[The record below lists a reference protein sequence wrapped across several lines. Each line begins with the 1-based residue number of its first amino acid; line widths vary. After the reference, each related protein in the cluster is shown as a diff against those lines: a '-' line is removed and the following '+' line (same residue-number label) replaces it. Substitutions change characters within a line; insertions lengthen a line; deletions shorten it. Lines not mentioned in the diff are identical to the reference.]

1 MWCWDNISLLTL
13 LNSTHGVTES
23 DEDDWD
29 NVQQQRV
36 VEDTV
41 DLAPPS
47 VQRHVGGTGG
57 GTRHRSEVEVQK
69 VFEERKP
76 GSRNFTAH
84 RYRQTPEESEEED
97 TDQSRTNYTRR
108 VYSVSASGTRGHLSR
123 TDSGSRHRTE
133 EDRTG
138 GRRGSAHFDEWSRR
152 TSTDK
157 PPEADGSRPTYI
169 RRTESTTRHRWS
181 SRSGGEDDAS
191 LLSQSR
197 RYGSAESSSGRHR
210 WSATTEQPI
219 QETTSVYEGRRLSV
233 DRATSQH
240 RWSGQYSTDRP
251 DRPTYTQHRSSLD
264 RPSSR
269 RTWSSHSATERTSWS
284 ASEISSTTTDTPE
297 VDKSGSTYVRQQYH
311 SITAG
316 RHHVTSDLPETSS
329 EGPRRGHWGAGGQH
343 HVEAAGHGRESDHD
357 GSRRWSSHRVTSA
370 EDTASRG
377 LEERRWSWR
386 GSTARFGEH
395 GNTTRRV
402 DVGSRTRFQPTVI
415 GPPSRTEYDGTSV
428 HQRHRVTAWR
438 NTTIVRGEPT
448 HWSEDTQRR
457 YGGHDDVRRGH
468 GEDTTYTRT
477 SYTRRINGT
486 AYYGGGQ
493 DSSRWTYGR
502 DNITSGSSV
511 TYGSS
516 RASGTYGGTEGQTEP
531 PIGKKRKGSWWQ
543 SENGV
548 QSVSIRLDLE
558 AEFHFTHLII
568 TFKTFRPAAMLI
580 ERSHDNGHTWKV
592 YQYFAYDCNE
602 AYPHVRYGPRRNIT
616 DVTCESH
623 YSGVEPSTNGE
634 VIFRVLPPH
643 IHIDNPHSPDVQ
655 DLLKMTNLRINFTKL
670 HTLGDNLLDSRREI
684 KQKYY
689 YAVYDMVVRGSCSCY
704 GHASRCI
711 PEEGESYAARDDMV
725 FGKCQCTHNT
735 KGLNCES
742 CEDLYNDQPWR
753 PASERDPNPC
763 KPCNCNG
770 HASKCHFDA
779 AVWERSGRVSGGVC
793 DDCQDN
799 TMGLNCEQCVPF
811 YFKDPQRDIS
821 DPYVCQPCDC
831 DPRGSLDEGV
841 CDPQDD
847 PTAGLVAGRCHC
859 KKNVESRRC
868 DRCKKGFFNFQA
880 ANPDGCE
887 PCSCHEL
894 GTAGDGC
901 NVYTGECTC
910 KRNVIGRDCNQCLP
924 EYYGLS
930 HDDDGCKPCDCDPGG
945 AYENSC
951 DVISGQCR
959 CRPSVQ
965 GRRCDQPDTGFF
977 VGNLDFMV
985 HEAEL
990 AKGSPDCQVLIRE
1003 AYADREASWTGL
1015 GFMQVHQDSYLEF
1028 DVPDIPT
1035 SMDYNIVFRYEPKLP
1050 QGWEEAIVTVDR
1062 PGPVDPNG
1070 PCANAIPQDDRQVI
1084 SGFAAGSAQDS
1095 CDVDVD
1101 GAEELM
1107 PVALRDTLRG
1117 VRFADYVEA
1126 DTGASVCGA
1135 LTDEDIIAQVAGAQP
1150 VAEEPEGEE
1159 DEDDE
1164 VPVRPSASAVME
1176 ALNVARLFFSFEEG
1190 EEDSLR
1196 RVRALE
1202 QRAAAV
1208 AFREK
1213 KQMKGRRYKVRV
1225 TFKQY
1230 DREVDTPSA
1239 SILIDSMVLMPDI
1252 NAIPFFHGTPA
1263 NEYRREEFERFR
1275 CGQAFYA
1282 VRRGGTLP
1290 EVCKKYLYS
1299 IGFYVFQG
1307 AQDCRC
1313 DPQGSHSSV
1322 CNTLGGQCQCKTN
1335 VVGRSCDRCAPGTYG
1350 FGPGGCRPCD
1360 CNGIGSLD
1368 NFCDAQTGQC
1378 KCRPNTY
1385 GRQCDECQPG
1395 YWNYPNCQRC
1405 DCNGHAD
1412 TCDSRTGHCIQCR
1425 DFTSGPH
1432 CDRCEVG
1439 FYGDPRYGVDIPCR
1453 PCPCPG
1459 TADSGINHATSCDL
1473 DPRTGN
1479 VICHCAQGYVGKFAI
1494 CERCD
1499 RCANNYYGEP
1509 NVPGGSCRRCECSG
1523 NVDET
1528 QPGNCDSRTGVCLRC
1543 LYNTEGPHCERCKP
1557 GHFGNASQQQ
1567 CYECVCN
1574 LLGLDPNQGYC
1585 DPVTGQCP
1593 CLPNVEGIACDR
1605 CAPNYWK
1612 IASGEGCEA
1621 CGCDPLG
1628 SYDLKC
1634 NEFDGQCPCKPGHGG
1649 RQCNQCQDNH
1659 WGDPRVRCYQCECN
1673 VPGAATS
1680 QCHRNN
1686 GSCVCIPGVAGDRC
1700 QQCARGFTGRA
1711 PHCDSCGECF
1721 DNWDRIIQELREETQ
1736 NMINSA
1742 RQIKQ
1747 QGTTGVY
1754 TREFQ
1759 EMEEKLRE
1767 VEEILNG
1774 ANITGL
1780 DLLDRQSLIEEIRRN
1795 LTESQMQLEE
1805 IGDRSGNVTQR
1816 SFATNLMLA
1825 SLHEQ
1830 AQDLGRKAKELRENT
1845 TALQEANV
1853 EGALNITREAQRRS
1867 QLADGRVRGAQEDI
1881 GKSQAARRYLERKLQ
1896 DTASAYNRTY
1906 QENENA
1912 LRKLQQEVADLED
1925 QISDVNELV
1934 CYRRGTVDRCD
1945 ALCGGAGC
1953 NHCGGLGCEEGAL
1966 TRANNTLTMAVDA
1979 NQILGKK
1986 EAEARDLFNS
1996 VGSAEKESQRAL
2008 EEAKKAFERSQL
2020 AKNQSE
2026 EVGTDLQDLLDRID
2040 KFLSEVGARPA
2051 EIRVLAEECIGLSIS
2066 LKPEQI
2072 RELAKEIND
2081 TIASL
2086 TDIDAILR
2094 ETGDDLRLAKDLK
2107 AQADR
2112 ARTMANKILDT
2123 AKEVLQNLDDA
2134 AEAQGRAKEAIDQAR
2149 QHINTAE
2156 EDLAQIEDA
2165 AYKAQGVANRSLDQ
2179 VGGLQDRL
2187 AELKKQYTQ
2196 NNLDARKAVN
2206 EAKGADRLAGQAH
2219 TEAEEL
2225 EAEYNRAVLD
2235 LGNKSSASGDMK
2247 DRAEKLRERARK
2259 LAEGV
2264 NTKAQQLQGM
2274 EDEFDENEQRL
2285 KDYSGILEQLNQE
2298 MMGHLQRI
2306 DQRSTYYRECQN

>member
-1 MWCWDNISLLTL
+1 MYVIQAGTVTRDVIPQAILGNGIVETVHTDSLHSLIARHNITFRTASVSESLEVAPD
-13 LNSTHGVTES
+13 THLKWKCRKYLKRGNQ
-23 DEDDWD
+23 D
-29 NVQQQRV
+29 
-36 VEDTV
+36 
-41 DLAPPS
+41 
-47 VQRHVGGTGG
+47 
-57 GTRHRSEVEVQK
+57 RS
-69 VFEERKP
+69 
-76 GSRNFTAH
+76 NFTAH

-108 VYSVSASGTRGHLSR
+108 VYSVSPSGTRGHLSR
-123 TDSGSRHRTE
+123 TDSGSRRRTE
-133 EDRTG
+133 EDRIG
-138 GRRGSAHFDEWSRR
+138 GRRGSARYDEWSRR

-157 PPEADGSRPTYI
+157 PDEADGSRPTYI

-181 SRSGGEDDAS
+181 SRSGSEDDAS
-191 LLSQSR
+191 LSLQSR
-197 RYGSAESSSGRHR
+197 RYGSAESLSGRHQ
-210 WSATTEQPI
+210 WSATTEQPAH
-219 QETTSVYEGRRLSV
+219 ETTSVYEGRRLSV

-240 RWSGQYSTDRP
+240 RWPGQYSTDRP
-251 DRPTYTQHRSSLD
+251 DRPAYPHHRSSYD

-284 ASEISSTTTDTPE
+284 ASEVSSTTTDTPE

-316 RHHVTSDLPETSS
+316 VHHSTSGRPATSS
-329 EGPRRGHWGAGGQH
+329 EAPRREHWGAGGQRQ
-343 HVEAAGHGRESDHD
+343 VDTAGYGRESDRD

-377 LEERRWSWR
+377 QEERRWSWR
-386 GSTARFGEH
+386 GYNARFGEH
-395 GNTTRRV
+395 GNTTHRV

-438 NTTIVRGEPT
+438 NTTIVSGVPT

-457 YGGHDDVRRGH
+457 YGGHDDVRRGP

-486 AYYGGGQ
+486 TYYGGGQ
-493 DSSRWTYGR
+493 HSSHWMYGR
-502 DNITSGSSV
+502 DNATSGSSV

-516 RASGTYGGTEGQTEP
+516 RASGTYGGVEGQTEP
-531 PIGKKRKGSWWQ
+531 PYIPPRPTETHIVTGGVDVDIAEDNRHPLTVQSRGSQPHACEESSCYPATGNLLIGREDKLSATSTCGLRGVETYCIVSHLKEKTKCFRCDSTKKGRDYHGIDNIVSRIGKKRKGSWWQ

-592 YQYFAYDCNE
+592 YQYFAYDCAE
-602 AYPHVRYGPRRNIT
+602 SFPHVRYGPRRNIT

-634 VIFRVLPPH
+634 
-643 IHIDNPHSPDVQ
+643 
-655 DLLKMTNLRINFTKL
+655 
-670 HTLGDNLLDSRREI
+670 
-684 KQKYY
+684 
-689 YAVYDMVVRGSCSCY
+689 
-704 GHASRCI
+704 
-711 PEEGESYAARDDMV
+711 V

-770 HASKCHFDA
+770 HANKCHFDA

-821 DPYVCQPCDC
+821 DPYACQPCDC

-847 PTAGLVAGRCHC
+847 PTSGLVAGRCHC

-868 DRCKKGFFNFQA
+868 DRCKKASSTSRQLTLMGASVSVTVLRTLFVDA
-880 ANPDGCE
+880 AYDGKVETNVNP
-887 PCSCHEL
+887 CHEL

-951 DVISGQCR
+951 DVITGQCR

-977 VGNLDFMV
+977 VGNLDYMV

-990 AKGSPDCQVLIRE
+990 AKGSPDCQVLVRE
-1003 AYADREASWTGL
+1003 PYADREASWTGL

-1070 PCANAIPQDDRQVI
+1070 PCANAILQDDRQVI
-1084 SGFAAGSAQDS
+1084 RFSAGKSMLFS
-1095 CDVDVD
+1095 
-1101 GAEELM
+1101 ELICSDRYVVVAP
-1107 PVALRDTLRG
+1107 PV
-1117 VRFADYVEA
+1117 
-1126 DTGASVCGA
+1126 C
-1135 LTDEDIIAQVAGAQP
+1135 
-1150 VAEEPEGEE
+1150 
-1159 DEDDE
+1159 
-1164 VPVRPSASAVME
+1164 
-1176 ALNVARLFFSFEEG
+1176 
-1190 EEDSLR
+1190 
-1196 RVRALE
+1196 LE
-1202 QRAAAV
+1202 
-1208 AFREK
+1208 
-1213 KQMKGRRYKVRV
+1213 KGRHYKVRV

-1290 EVCKKYLYS
+1290 EICKKYLYS
-1299 IGFYVFQG
+1299 IGVYVFQG

-1395 YWNYPNCQRC
+1395 FWNYPNCQRC

-1432 CDRCEVG
+1432 CDR
-1439 FYGDPRYGVDIPCR
+1439 F
-1453 PCPCPG
+1453 
-1459 TADSGINHATSCDL
+1459 
-1473 DPRTGN
+1473 
-1479 VICHCAQGYVGKFAI
+1479 
-1494 CERCD
+1494 
-1499 RCANNYYGEP
+1499 
-1509 NVPGGSCRRCECSG
+1509 
-1523 NVDET
+1523 
-1528 QPGNCDSRTGVCLRC
+1528 
-1543 LYNTEGPHCERCKP
+1543 LYL
-1557 GHFGNASQQQ
+1557 
-1567 CYECVCN
+1567 YEYSAVN
-1574 LLGLDPNQGYC
+1574 RF
-1585 DPVTGQCP
+1585 GQCP
-1593 CLPNVEGIACDR
+1593 CLPNVEGISCDR

-1711 PHCDSCGECF
+1711 PYCNSCGECF

-1759 EMEEKLRE
+1759 EMEEKLHE

-1830 AQDLGRKAKELRENT
+1830 AQELGRDAKALRENT

-1853 EGALNITREAQRRS
+1853 EGALNITREAQKRS
-1867 QLADGRVRGAQEDI
+1867 QMAEGRVRGAQDDI
-1881 GKSQAARRYLERKLQ
+1881 GKSQATRRFIEKKLH
-1896 DTASAYNRTY
+1896 DTAAAYNRTY

-1986 EAEARDLFNS
+1986 EADARDLFNA

-2008 EEAKKAFERSQL
+2008 EEAKKAFARSQL

-2051 EIRVLAEECIGLSIS
+2051 EIRVLAEECIALTIS

-2081 TIASL
+2081 TISSL

-2094 ETGDDLRLAKDLK
+2094 ETGEDLRLAKDLK

-2134 AEAQGRAKEAIDQAR
+2134 AEAQGRAKEAIDEAR
-2149 QHINTAE
+2149 RHINTAE

-2187 AELKKQYTQ
+2187 AELKKQFTQ

-2206 EAKGADRLAGQAH
+2206 EAKGADRLAGQAQH
-2219 TEAEEL
+2219 AWRMNLT
-2225 EAEYNRAVLD
+2225 
-2235 LGNKSSASGDMK
+2235 
-2247 DRAEKLRERARK
+2247 
-2259 LAEGV
+2259 
-2264 NTKAQQLQGM
+2264 
-2274 EDEFDENEQRL
+2274 ENEQRL
-2285 KDYSGILEQLNQE
+2285 KDYSGILAQLNQE
-2298 MMGHLQRI
+2298 MMSHLDRI
-2306 DQRSTYYRECQN
+2306 DRRSTYYRDCQN

>member
-1 MWCWDNISLLTL
+1 MLLTAHCCL
-13 LNSTHGVTES
+13 SFFFSERTRPENRHSHYSRENTES
-23 DEDDWD
+23 DDDD
-29 NVQQQRV
+29 SVQQQRV
-36 VEDTV
+36 VEDV
-41 DLAPPS
+41 LDWARPS
-47 VQRHVGGTGG
+47 RQHHAEAGTGG
-57 GTRHRSEVEVQK
+57 GARHTSEVEVQR
-69 VFEERKP
+69 VFEEEKP
-76 GSRNFTAH
+76 GSHNFTAH

-97 TDQSRTNYTRR
+97 SDRQATNYTRR
-108 VYSVSASGTRGHLSR
+108 IYSVSASGARGHLSR
-123 TDSGSRHRTE
+123 TDSGTRQATDDERLA
-133 EDRTG
+133 
-138 GRRGSAHFDEWSRR
+138 GRQGSTHFDRWSTTR
-152 TSTDK
+152 TSTEK
-157 PPEADGSRPTYI
+157 PDDRDAGSRSTYL
-169 RRTESTTRHRWS
+169 RRYESTSARHRWS
-181 SRSGGEDDAS
+181 SHGGTEDDTSTS
-191 LLSQSR
+191 LQSR
-197 RYGSAESSSGRHR
+197 RHGSRDYSASGSR
-210 WSATTEQPI
+210 WSSTTEQP
-219 QETTSVYEGRRLSV
+219 EHGSSTSVYEGRQGSY
-233 DRATSQH
+233 DRSSSQH
-240 RWSGQYSTDRP
+240 RWSSRYSTERP
-251 DRPTYTQHRSSLD
+251 DRPIYTHHRSSVD
-264 RPSSR
+264 RSSASR
-269 RTWSSHSATERTSWS
+269 HTWSTHTSTERSSWS
-284 ASEISSTTTDTPE
+284 TSEATTTDMPE
-297 VDKSGSTYVRQQYH
+297 EEKRGPTYVRQQYH

-316 RHHVTSDLPETSS
+316 RHPGTTDRTVTSS
-329 EGPRRGHWGAGGQH
+329 EAARREHWGASGQH
-343 HVEAAGHGRESDHD
+343 RVEGAGYGRESDRD
-357 GSRRWSSHRVTSA
+357 ESRRWASHRVTSA
-370 EDTASRG
+370 EDTTIRG
-377 LEERRWSWR
+377 QEERRLSWH
-386 GSTARFGEH
+386 GGYTARFGEH

-402 DVGSRTRFQPTVI
+402 DVGSRTRFEPTVI
-415 GPPSRTEYDGTSV
+415 GPPSRGEYDGSSAG
-428 HQRHRVTAWR
+428 QRHRVTAWR
-438 NTTIVRGEPT
+438 NTSISQGEPT
-448 HWSEDTQRR
+448 RWSEDTQRR
-457 YGGHDDVRRGH
+457 YGGRDDLRKEH
-468 GEDTTYTRT
+468 GGDTTYTRT
-477 SYTRRINGT
+477 TYTRRINGT
-486 AYYGGGQ
+486 IYYGAGQ
-493 DSSRWTYGR
+493 SRWSYGR
-502 DNITSGSSV
+502 ENITSGSSV
-511 TYGSS
+511 SYGSS
-516 RASGTYGGTEGQTEP
+516 RASGTYGGFDSQTEP
-531 PIGKKRKGSWWQ
+531 PYVRPRPTETHIVTEGVDILEEERHPLTVLAQGSQPHACEESSCYPATGNLLIGRENRLSATSTCGLRGVETYCIVSHLKERTKCFRCDSTRKGKEHHGIENIVSRIGKKRKAWWQ

-548 QSVSIRLDLE
+548 EAVSIRLDLE

-568 TFKTFRPAAMLI
+568 TFRTFRPAAMLI
-580 ERSHDNGHTWKV
+580 ERSHDNGRTWKV
-592 YQYFAYDCNE
+592 YQYFAYDC
-602 AYPHVRYGPRRNIT
+602 ADAFPGVPIGSRRNIT
-616 DVTCESH
+616 DVTCESQ

-634 VIFRVLPPH
+634 VIFRALPPN
-643 IHIDNPHSPDVQ
+643 IVIGNPHSPDVQ
-655 DLLKMTNLRINFTKL
+655 NLLKMTNLRINFTRL

-711 PEEGESYAARDDMV
+711 PEEGESYTQSPAEMV

-742 CEDLYNDQPWR
+742 CEDMYNDQPWR

-770 HASKCHFDA
+770 HASRCHFDA

-811 YFKDPQRDIS
+811 YFRDSRRNIT
-821 DPYVCQPCDC
+821 DPYACQPCDC
-831 DPRGSLDEGV
+831 DDRGSLDEGV

-847 PTAGLVAGRCHC
+847 PASGLIAGRCHC

-868 DRCKKGFFNFQA
+868 DRCKKNFFNFQA
-880 ANPDGCE
+880 TNPDGCE
-887 PCSCHEL
+887 PCSCHDL
-894 GTAGDGC
+894 GTVDNGC

-910 KRNVIGRDCNQCLP
+910 KRNVIGRDCNQCQR
-924 EYYGLS
+924 EHWGLS

-951 DVISGQCR
+951 DVITGQCR

-965 GRRCDQPDTGFF
+965 GRRCDQPETGFF

-990 AKGSPDCQVLIRE
+990 AKASPDCQVLVRE
-1003 AYADREASWTGL
+1003 PYAERESSWTGL

-1035 SMDYNIVFRYEPKLP
+1035 SMDYHFVFRYEPKLR

-1070 PCANAIPQDDRQVI
+1070 PCANAISQDDRQVI
-1084 SGFAAGSAQDS
+1084 RFPAGDRYVVVAP
-1095 CDVDVD
+1095 
-1101 GAEELM
+1101 
-1107 PVALRDTLRG
+1107 PVCLERG
-1117 VRFADYVEA
+1117 
-1126 DTGASVCGA
+1126 
-1135 LTDEDIIAQVAGAQP
+1135 
-1150 VAEEPEGEE
+1150 
-1159 DEDDE
+1159 
-1164 VPVRPSASAVME
+1164 
-1176 ALNVARLFFSFEEG
+1176 
-1190 EEDSLR
+1190 
-1196 RVRALE
+1196 
-1202 QRAAAV
+1202 
-1208 AFREK
+1208 K
-1213 KQMKGRRYKVRV
+1213 HYKVRV

-1239 SILIDSMVLMPDI
+1239 SILIDSMVIMPDI
-1252 NAIPFFHGTPA
+1252 NAIPFFHGTSA

-1290 EVCKKYLYS
+1290 DVCKKYLYS

-1395 YWNYPNCQRC
+1395 YWNYPSCQRC
-1405 DCNGHAD
+1405 DCHGHAD

-1425 DFTSGPH
+1425 DFTTGPH
-1432 CDRCEVG
+1432 CDRCETG
-1439 FYGDPRYGVDIPCR
+1439 YYGDPRYGVDIPCR

-1459 TADSGINHATSCDL
+1459 TAESGVNHATSCDL

-1479 VICHCAQGYVGKFAI
+1479 VICHCAQGYIG
-1494 CERCD
+1494 ERCD

-1528 QPGNCDSRTGVCLRC
+1528 QPGNCDSRTGACLRC

-1557 GHFGNASQQQ
+1557 GHYGNASRQQ
-1567 CYECVCN
+1567 CMECVCN
-1574 LLGLDPNQGYC
+1574 LLGQDTSQGHC
-1585 DPVTGQCP
+1585 DPITGQCP
-1593 CLPNVEGIACDR
+1593 CLPNVVGRSCDR

-1612 IASGEGCEA
+1612 IASGEGCEE

-1628 SYDLKC
+1628 SYELKC

-1659 WGDPRVRCYQCECN
+1659 WGDPRARCYPCECN

-1686 GSCVCIPGVAGDRC
+1686 GTCVCIPGVAGDRC
-1700 QQCARGFTGRA
+1700 EQCARGFTGRA
-1711 PHCDSCGECF
+1711 PYCDPCGECF

-1759 EMEEKLRE
+1759 EMEDKLHD

-1780 DLLDRQSLIEEIRRN
+1780 DLMDRQSLIEEIRRN

-1816 SFATNLMLA
+1816 SFAANLMLA
-1825 SLHEQ
+1825 SLHDRAQ
-1830 AQDLGRKAKELRENT
+1830 ALGRDAKALRENT

-1853 EGALNITREAQRRS
+1853 EGALNITREAQKRS
-1867 QLADGRVRGAQEDI
+1867 QAAENKVRGAQDDI
-1881 GKSQAARRYLERKLQ
+1881 SKSQGTRRVTERTLEQAASRYN
-1896 DTASAYNRTY
+1896 ATY
-1906 QENENA
+1906 QENESA

-1934 CYRRGTVDRCD
+1934 CFRRGTVDRCD

-1966 TRANNTLTMAVDA
+1966 TRANNTLMVALDA
-1979 NQILGKK
+1979 NQILTKK
-1986 EAEARDLFNS
+1986 EKDARELF
-1996 VGSAEKESQRAL
+1996 AAI
-2008 EEAKKAFERSQL
+2008 EEA
-2020 AKNQSE
+2020 
-2026 EVGTDLQDLLDRID
+2026 T
-2040 KFLSEVGARPA
+2040 
-2051 EIRVLAEECIGLSIS
+2051 
-2066 LKPEQI
+2066 
-2072 RELAKEIND
+2072 
-2081 TIASL
+2081 
-2086 TDIDAILR
+2086 
-2094 ETGDDLRLAKDLK
+2094 
-2107 AQADR
+2107 
-2112 ARTMANKILDT
+2112 
-2123 AKEVLQNLDDA
+2123 
-2134 AEAQGRAKEAIDQAR
+2134 
-2149 QHINTAE
+2149 
-2156 EDLAQIEDA
+2156 
-2165 AYKAQGVANRSLDQ
+2165 YKAQGVANRSLDQ

-2219 TEAEEL
+2219 KDAGDL
-2225 EAEYNRAVLD
+2225 EAEYNRVVKE
-2235 LGNKSSASGDMK
+2235 LGGQVTASGDMK

-2259 LAEGV
+2259 LAEDV
-2264 NTKAQQLQGM
+2264 SSKAQQLQGM
-2274 EDEFDENEQRL
+2274 EDEFHENEQRL
-2285 KDYSGILEQLNQE
+2285 NDYSEILEQLNQE
-2298 MMGHLQRI
+2298 MMLHLEKI
-2306 DQRSTYYRECQN
+2306 DQRSTFYRECQN